1 MSQTNPPLPRTLAQ
15 TLAQAFGSPAATTL
29 IAIIFLCVPALF
41 ALTPI
46 KQAGVDP
53 TSTAFA
59 NCERRHLVL
68 ADDTLSTLSA
78 RYFGDARYG
87 TAILLATN
95 MKGGALPYR
104 FIRKP
109 SHLELGNTLCVPNQ
123 RDADALRERY
133 EAYLN
138 AGRTAMLAEADP
150 PPEPLVRLEP
160 GKPVTLVSWV
170 RNDELSEYRSAK
182 TAPRDLWVTVAP
194 HLKNFCRALVNE
206 HELGPEE
213 LDLRLEQRLGLPPGA
228 NKAAFVELTVQN
240 PSAFDR
246 KILFRPC
253 GDPRTNTLVCNAEA
267 EPTLDEVKPPD
278 LPRRYWFLQ
287 KYHESYAHSEPYQY
301 PWTGA
306 GYTFDWAGLGGADQE
321 FVRWGESEFVVAKGA
336 PIAVLSIV
344 DTLAYCT
351 P

>member
-1 MSQTNPPLPRTLAQ
+1 MSQSNPPLPRTFAQ

-109 SHLELGNTLCVPNQ
+109 S
-123 RDADALRERY
+123 
-133 EAYLN
+133 
-138 AGRTAMLAEADP
+138 
-150 PPEPLVRLEP
+150 
-160 GKPVTLVSWV
+160 
-170 RNDELSEYRSAK
+170 
-182 TAPRDLWVTVAP
+182 
-194 HLKNFCRALVNE
+194 
-206 HELGPEE
+206 
-213 LDLRLEQRLGLPPGA
+213 
-228 NKAAFVELTVQN
+228 
-240 PSAFDR
+240 
-246 KILFRPC
+246 
-253 GDPRTNTLVCNAEA
+253 
-267 EPTLDEVKPPD
+267 
-278 LPRRYWFLQ
+278 
-287 KYHESYAHSEPYQY
+287 
-301 PWTGA
+301 
-306 GYTFDWAGLGGADQE
+306 
-321 FVRWGESEFVVAKGA
+321 
-336 PIAVLSIV
+336 
-344 DTLAYCT
+344 
-351 P
+351 